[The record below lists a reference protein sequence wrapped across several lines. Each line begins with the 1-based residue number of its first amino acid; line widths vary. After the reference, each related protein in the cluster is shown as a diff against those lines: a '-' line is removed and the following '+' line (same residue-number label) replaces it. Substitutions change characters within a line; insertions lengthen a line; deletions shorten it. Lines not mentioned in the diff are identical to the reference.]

1 MIWYFLYP
9 FRGTTEPPSLSP
21 AHPLRR
27 SFTRYGR
34 EASRHPVITILISV
48 ALATCLIYPF
58 PFLYTNNFTNG
69 ASNLPHHVWTAA
81 QPIEENIGTEPD
93 VVMRSIWVHGSYMK
107 ALRRDVLLA
116 GLEIQDALLGQTINF
131 DPKLSAGLGKPV
143 GHDAPLSLEMRDS
156 FHAINGLS
164 EQSWFFHS
172 PLLYWSCSP
181 DAVTEDDDIVST
193 INESSRRSTSVNV
206 TLRHSIVFSG
216 KRFEDHRLV
225 AADALVI
232 TLVHKL
238 DSPVGRQWERQAQ
251 ALAQS
256 SNSPWRMYPRDG
268 RVNNSQVYEFKFQ
281 PLSLQDDIFLAIAY
295 IITVIY
301 FLLSLTKLRALKSRF
316 GLMLAVV
323 AQTVISIMGSFTI
336 CAILKIDLS
345 RIPREVYPFV
355 VVAVGLENMFRLVN
369 AVIITPS
376 QSKTSSRIAEALGQ
390 AGPIALAG
398 VGQDLLILYLLS
410 KVVAPGVAAFCIF
423 AAVALIFD
431 FVLLLTFFVAVLSVD
446 VRRTEL
452 SDSLETVKSQRKKL
466 GAEKPKSTNAWL
478 NAVLSGKTPISTRIA
493 GTIVM
498 ICFILVLQGHFF
510 NNESPL
516 RTLSRALQFVR
527 PDHQLSSPHPVSQLS
542 VDINQ
547 ARSPTA
553 WLRMQD
559 HETAREV
566 IQVIKPDM
574 HSYIARVYDPLVF
587 VLDSSDRTPTNAG
600 VRRFLPAAYDFA
612 RNQSTIFVVSVL
624 IVVAAVS
631 LLMNY
636 LLWNEED
643 TSHDDDGTIHKEDP
657 LMTVTTLTP
666 GHDLDVVMLSASP
679 DGVVVSVGLDRR
691 IRVWD
696 LRQNDRSHYISPT
709 TNELYPFPIL
719 AMAIDEQAE
728 WVALLSVTGRLMLW
742 NINEKQWG
750 PSGIIGTETRAP
762 PLFSFKSPKLGAI
775 ASLLIV
781 WTSGSLI
788 EVNFHLESAN
798 QIVELQPWEGLIP
811 SAKQFVAKPTTADA
825 EPSLHIV
832 VLTTKGTIHLA
843 SQLDDKWDSLTIP
856 LFTPSNP
863 QKVKAIL
870 PLPKIG
876 LLLAITDTTAILIHI
891 SSQETLHTFTDLDAR
906 PQSLQCFHSVKRSA
920 FCGHNGLASFS
931 LAYNSR
937 STGNPIVRTYSPS
950 QDGDLICTAPS
961 QPSSNPPCN
970 TWTSATLT
978 IHKVPHDGA
987 WQALPCGAIVGVTK
1001 HRASRP
1007 SSPSDSPSRSSSAS
1021 GLRHRAG
1028 TPRGQKAEETD
1039 GWEAWTLSARG
1050 ERHSVDL
1057 AGEGGRGEQLF
1068 VTGCETLARVGR
1080 RSVAVGF
1087 GNMVK
1092 VVMVGNERF
1101 EGEEGAGEVKL
1112 GRRRRGGRG

>member
-9 FRGTTEPPSLSP
+9 FRGTTEPPSLTP

-69 ASNLPHHVWTAA
+69 SSNLPHHVWTAA
-81 QPIEENIGTEPD
+81 QPVQDNMGAEPD

-107 ALRRDVLLA
+107 ALGRDVLLA
-116 GLEIQDALLGQTINF
+116 GLEIQDALLGQTIDF
-131 DPKLSAGLGKPV
+131 DPKLSAGLGKDV
-143 GHDAPLSLEMRDS
+143 DHDAHLSREMRDS
-156 FHAINGLS
+156 MHAINGLS
-164 EQSWFFHS
+164 EKSWFFHS

-181 DAVTEDDDIVST
+181 DAIAEDDDVVST
-193 INESSRRSTSVNV
+193 INESSRQSTSVNV

-216 KRFEDHRLV
+216 KRFEDQRLV

-251 ALAQS
+251 ALARS
-256 SNSPWRMYPRDG
+256 STNPWSMYPRDG
-268 RVNNSQVYEFKFQ
+268 RVTNSQIYEFKFQ

-295 IITVIY
+295 GITVIY
-301 FLLSLTKLRALKSRF
+301 FLLSLTKIRALKSRF
-316 GLMLAVV
+316 GLILTVV
-323 AQTVISIMGSFTI
+323 AQTVISIMGSFTF

-376 QSKTSSRIAEALGQ
+376 QSKTSSRIAEALGHV
-390 AGPIALAG
+390 GPIAMAG

-410 KVVAPGVAAFCIF
+410 KAVAPGVAAFCIF

-452 SDSLETVKSQRKKL
+452 SDSLETVKSQRKHL
-466 GAEKPKSTNAWL
+466 GAAEPKKGNAWV

-493 GTIVM
+493 GTTVM
-498 ICFILVLQGHFF
+498 VCFILVLQAHFF
-510 NNESPL
+510 DNESPL
-516 RTLSRALQFVR
+516 RTLSRAFRFVR
-527 PDHQLSSPHPVSQLS
+527 PDHPLRSPTPASHLS

-566 IQVIKPDM
+566 IHVIKPNT
-574 HSYIARVYDPLVF
+574 HGYVARVYDPLVF
-587 VLDSSDRTPTNAG
+587 VLESSDRTPTKAG
-600 VRRFLPAAYDFA
+600 VRRFLPASYDFA

-643 TSHDDDGTIHKEDP
+643 TSQDDDGAIHNEDP
-657 LMTVTTLTP
+657 LMTVTTLSP

-679 DGVVVSVGLDRR
+679 YGVVVSVGLDRR
-691 IRVWD
+691 IKVWD

-709 TNELYPFPIL
+709 TNEWCPFPIL

-728 WVALLSVTGRLMLW
+728 WAALLSVTGRLMLW
-742 NINEKQWG
+742 SINEKKWG
-750 PSGIIGTETRAP
+750 PSGIIGTESRAP
-762 PLFSFKSPKLGAI
+762 PLFSFKPPKFGAI

-798 QIVELQPWEGLIP
+798 QIVESQPWEGP
-811 SAKQFVAKPTTADA
+811 VSSAKQFVTKPTIADA
-825 EPSLHIV
+825 DPTLHIA
-832 VLTTKGTIHLA
+832 VLTTKGSIYLA
-843 SQLDDKWDSLTIP
+843 SQLDDKWETINIP
-856 LFTPSNP
+856 LFTPDTS
-863 QKVKAIL
+863 QKAKTIL

-876 LLLAITDTTAILIHI
+876 LLLAVTDNTAALIHI
-891 SSQETLHTFTDLDAR
+891 ESQETLHTFNDLDAR
-906 PQSLQCFHSVKRSA
+906 PSSLQCFHSVRRSA
-920 FCGHNGLASFS
+920 FCGHTGLTSFS

-937 STGNPIVRTYSPS
+937 TTGSPILHTYSPS
-950 QDGDLICTAPS
+950 QENDLICTAPS
-961 QPSSNPPCN
+961 QPPANPPCR
-970 TWTSATLT
+970 TWTSANLI
-978 IHKVPHDGA
+978 IHTVPHDGP

-1001 HRASRP
+1001 RRASRR
-1007 SSPSDSPSRSSSAS
+1007 SSPVDSSSRRVEGSAS
-1021 GLRHRAG
+1021 GLRRRAG
-1028 TPRGQKAEETD
+1028 TPRAQNGEETD
-1039 GWEAWTLSARG
+1039 GWEAWTLSAKG
-1050 ERHSVDL
+1050 ERHSVCL
-1057 AGEGGRGEQLF
+1057 GGEEDAGRGQQLF
-1068 VTGCETLARVGR
+1068 VTGCETMARVGR

-1092 VVMVGNERF
+1092 VVMVGNE
-1101 EGEEGAGEVKL
+1101 
-1112 GRRRRGGRG
+1112 

>member
-1 MIWYFLYP
+1 MIWYLLYP

-27 SFTRYGR
+27 GFTKYGR
-34 EASRHPVITILISV
+34 ETSRHPVITILISV
-48 ALATCLIYPF
+48 ALATCLLYPF
-58 PFLYTNNFTNG
+58 PFLYTNNFANG
-69 ASNLPHHVWTAA
+69 SSNLPHHVWTAA
-81 QPIEENIGTEPD
+81 QPVQENMATEPD

-107 ALRRDVLLA
+107 ALERDVLLA
-116 GLEIQDALLGQTINF
+116 GLEIQDALLGPTINF
-131 DPKLSAGLGKPV
+131 DPKLSAGLGKAV
-143 GHDAPLSLEMRDS
+143 DHDTPLSLEMRDS

-181 DAVTEDDDIVST
+181 DAIAEDDDIVST

-216 KRFEDHRLV
+216 KRFEDQRLV

-251 ALAQS
+251 ALAHS
-256 SNSPWRMYPRDG
+256 SSKPWRMYPRDG

-295 IITVIY
+295 STTLIY

-316 GLMLAVV
+316 GLMLTVV
-323 AQTVISIMGSFTI
+323 AQTVISIVGSFTI

-345 RIPREVYPFV
+345 RIPREVYPLV
-355 VVAVGLENMFRLVN
+355 VMAVGLENMFRLVN

-376 QSKTSSRIAEALGQ
+376 QSKTSRRIAEALGHI
-390 AGPIALAG
+390 GPVALAG

-410 KVVAPGVAAFCIF
+410 KVVAPGVAAFCVF

-466 GAEKPKSTNAWL
+466 GAAEPKSRNAWVS
-478 NAVLSGKTPISTRIA
+478 AVLSGKTPISTRIA

-498 ICFILVLQGHFF
+498 VCSVLVLQGHFF
-510 NNESPL
+510 DNESLL
-516 RTLSRALQFVR
+516 RTLSRAFQLVR
-527 PDHQLSSPHPVSQLS
+527 PDHPLRSPTPATRLS

-566 IQVIKPDM
+566 IHVIKPDT
-574 HSYIARVYDPLVF
+574 HGYVARVYDPLVF
-587 VLDSSDRTPTNAG
+587 VLESSDRTPTNAG

-643 TSHDDDGTIHKEDP
+643 TGQDDDGTIHEEDP

-691 IRVWD
+691 MRVWD

-709 TNELYPFPIL
+709 TNELNPFPIL
-719 AMAIDEQAE
+719 AIAIDEQAE

-750 PSGIIGTETRAP
+750 PSGIIGTESRAP
-762 PLFSFKSPKLGAI
+762 PLFAFRPPKPGAI
-775 ASLLIV
+775 TSLLIV

-798 QIVELQPWEGLIP
+798 QIVEVRPWEGVIS
-811 SAKQFVAKPTTADA
+811 SAKQFAVKPTIADA
-825 EPSLHIV
+825 EPTLHIV
-832 VLTTKGTIHLA
+832 ALTTKGSIHLA
-843 SQLDDKWDSLTIP
+843 SQLGDKWESVNIP
-856 LFTPSNP
+856 IFTPDNP

-870 PLPKIG
+870 PLPKLG
-876 LLLAITDTTAILIHI
+876 LLLAITDTTAALIHI
-891 SSQETLHTFTDLDAR
+891 SSQQTLHTFTDLDAR
-906 PQSLQCFHSVKRSA
+906 PSSLQCFHTPKRRA
-920 FCGHNGLASFS
+920 FCGHAGLASFS

-937 STGNPIVRTYSPS
+937 SSGSPILRTYSPS
-950 QDGDLICTAPS
+950 QESDLICTAPS
-961 QPSSNPPCN
+961 HPPTNPPCN
-970 TWTSATLT
+970 TWTSADLA
-978 IHKVPHDGA
+978 IHKIPHDGP
-987 WQALPCGAIVGVTK
+987 WQALPCGAIVGVAK
-1001 HRASRP
+1001 HCASRH
-1007 SSPSDSPSRSSSAS
+1007 SSPDDNVSAA
-1021 GLRHRAG
+1021 GLRRRRAG
-1028 TPRGQKAEETD
+1028 ASRAQRAEESD

-1057 AGEGGRGEQLF
+1057 GGENDGGGRGQQLF
-1068 VTGCETLARVGR
+1068 VTRCETVARVGR

-1092 VVMVGNERF
+1092 VVMVGNE
-1101 EGEEGAGEVKL
+1101 
-1112 GRRRRGGRG
+1112 

>member
-81 QPIEENIGTEPD
+81 QPVQDAITTEPD
-93 VVMRSIWVHGSYMK
+93 VIMRSIWVHGSYMK
-107 ALRRDVLLA
+107 ALGRDVLQA
-116 GLEIQDALLGQTINF
+116 GLEIQDALLGKTIDF
-131 DPKLSAGLGKPV
+131 DPKLSAGLGKAVDP
-143 GHDAPLSLEMRDS
+143 DALLSLETRDS

-172 PLLYWSCSP
+172 PLLYWSCSA
-181 DAVTEDDDIVST
+181 DAIAKDDDIVST

-216 KRFEDHRLV
+216 KRFEDHRLI

-251 ALAQS
+251 VLAQS
-256 SNSPWRMYPRDG
+256 STNPWRMYPRDG
-268 RVNNSQVYEFKFQ
+268 RVINNQIYEFKFQ
-281 PLSLQDDIFLAIAY
+281 PLSVQDDIFLGIAY
-295 IITVIY
+295 SFTLIY
-301 FLLSLTKLRALKSRF
+301 FLLSLSKLRALKSRF
-316 GLMLAVV
+316 GLMLTVV

-345 RIPREVYPFV
+345 RIPREVYPLV
-355 VVAVGLENMFRLVN
+355 VMAVGLENMFRLVN
-369 AVIITPS
+369 AVIITPA
-376 QSKTSSRIAEALGQ
+376 QSKTSTRIAEALGHI
-390 AGPIALAG
+390 GPIALAG

-410 KVVAPGVAAFCIF
+410 KVVAPGVTAFCIF

-452 SDSLETVKSQRKKL
+452 SDSLETVKSQRRKL
-466 GAEKPKSTNAWL
+466 GAEKPKSRNAAWL
-478 NAVLSGKTPISTRIA
+478 NAVLRGKTPISTRIA

-498 ICFILVLQGHFF
+498 VCFILVLQGHFF
-510 NNESPL
+510 DNESPI
-516 RTLSRALQFVR
+516 RTLSRAFQFIS
-527 PDHQLSSPHPVSQLS
+527 PDHPLPSPTPAMRLS

-566 IQVIKPDM
+566 IHVIKPNT
-574 HSYIARVYDPLVF
+574 HSYVARVYDPLVF
-587 VLDSSDRTPTNAG
+587 VLNSADRTPTKAG

-612 RNQSTIFVVSVL
+612 RHQSNIFVVSVL

-643 TSHDDDGTIHKEDP
+643 TNQGDDGTTPKEDP
-657 LMTVTTLTP
+657 LMAVTTLTP

-679 DGVVVSVGLDRR
+679 NGVVVSVGLDRR

-696 LRQNDRSHYISPT
+696 LREKDRSHEISPT
-709 TNELYPFPIL
+709 DDESSLFPIL
-719 AMAIDEQAE
+719 AMVIDEHAE
-728 WVALLSVTGRLMLW
+728 WVAFISVTGRLMLW
-742 NINEKQWG
+742 NINDKQWG
-750 PSGIIGTETRAP
+750 PSGIIGAEARAP
-762 PLFSFKSPKLGAI
+762 ALFSFRPPRAGAV
-775 ASLLIV
+775 ASVLLV
-781 WTSGSLI
+781 WTNGSLV

-798 QIVELQPWEGLIP
+798 QIVESQPWECLIS
-811 SAKQFVAKPTTADA
+811 SAKQFVAELTAADA
-825 EPSLHIV
+825 ESSLHIFA
-832 VLTTKGTIHLA
+832 LTTKGSMNLA
-843 SQLDDKWDSLTIP
+843 SQLDDKWKSITIP
-856 LFTPSNP
+856 LPSTT
-863 QKVKAIL
+863 QKVKSIL
-870 PLPKIG
+870 PLPKLG
-876 LLLAITDTTAILIHI
+876 LLLAITDTSAILIHV
-891 SSQETLHTFTDLDAR
+891 STLQTLHTFPDLDAR
-906 PQSLQCFHSVKRSA
+906 PNSLQCFHSAKRPA
-920 FCGHNGLASFS
+920 FCGHNGLTSFS

-937 STGNPIVRTYSPS
+937 STGNPVLRTYSTA
-950 QDGDLICTAPS
+950 QEGDLICTAPDG
-961 QPSSNPPCN
+961 PSTDPPCS
-970 TWTSATLT
+970 TWTSADLT
-978 IHKVPHDGA
+978 VHNIPHDGP
-987 WQALPCGAIVGVTK
+987 WQALPCGAIVGVMK
-1001 HRASRP
+1001 HRASRRP
-1007 SSPSDSPSRSSSAS
+1007 SPGDSSRRDTSAS
-1021 GLRHRAG
+1021 GLRRRGAG
-1028 TPRGQKAEETD
+1028 TSRALHAEEAD
-1039 GWEAWTLSARG
+1039 GWEAWTVSAKG
-1050 ERHSVDL
+1050 EMH
-1057 AGEGGRGEQLF
+1057 
-1068 VTGCETLARVGR
+1068 
-1080 RSVAVGF
+1080 
-1087 GNMVK
+1087 
-1092 VVMVGNERF
+1092 
-1101 EGEEGAGEVKL
+1101 
-1112 GRRRRGGRG
+1112 

>member
-1 MIWYFLYP
+1 MIWYLLYP

-34 EASRHPVITILISV
+34 QASRHPVITILISV

-69 ASNLPHHVWTAA
+69 SSNLPHHVWTAA
-81 QPIEENIGTEPD
+81 QPVQENIAPEPD

-107 ALRRDVLLA
+107 ALERDVLLA
-116 GLEIQDALLGQTINF
+116 GLEIQDAMLGQTTDFN
-131 DPKLSAGLGKPV
+131 PKLSAGLGKDADY
-143 GHDAPLSLEMRDS
+143 DAPLSLEMRDS

-181 DAVTEDDDIVST
+181 EAIAEDGDIVST

-251 ALAQS
+251 ALARSS
-256 SNSPWRMYPRDG
+256 SNPWRMYPRDG

-281 PLSLQDDIFLAIAY
+281 PLSVQDDIFLVIAY
-295 IITVIY
+295 TFTVIY
-301 FLLSLTKLRALKSRF
+301 FFLSLTKLRALKSRF
-316 GLMLAVV
+316 GLMLTVV

-390 AGPIALAG
+390 TGPIALAG
-398 VGQDLLILYLLS
+398 VGQDLLILYILS
-410 KVVAPGVAAFCIF
+410 KAVAPGVAAFCIF

-431 FVLLLTFFVAVLSVD
+431 YVLLLTFFVAVLSVD

-466 GAEKPKSTNAWL
+466 GAAKPKSKNAWL
-478 NAVLSGKTPISTRIA
+478 DAVLSGKTPISTRIA

-498 ICFILVLQGHFF
+498 VCFIFVLQGHFF
-510 NNESPL
+510 ENESLL
-516 RTLSRALQFVR
+516 RTLSRAFQFIR
-527 PDHQLSSPHPVSQLS
+527 PDHPLPPSSTPATRLS

-566 IQVIKPDM
+566 IHVIKPNT
-574 HSYIARVYDPLVF
+574 HSYVARVYDPLVF
-587 VLDSSDRTPTNAG
+587 VLDSSDRTPTKAG
-600 VRRFLPAAYDFA
+600 VRRFLPAAYDFV
-612 RNQSTIFVVSVL
+612 RNQSTTFVVSVL

-643 TSHDDDGTIHKEDP
+643 TSHDDDGTLHKEDP
-657 LMTVTTLTP
+657 LLAVTTLAP

-679 DGVVVSVGLDRR
+679 DGVVVSVGLDRQ
-691 IRVWD
+691 IKVWD
-696 LRQNDRSHYISPT
+696 LRQKGRSHYISPT
-709 TNELYPFPIL
+709 ANELSPFPIL
-719 AMAIDEQAE
+719 AIAVDGQAD

-750 PSGIIGTETRAP
+750 PSGIIGTEARAP
-762 PLFSFKSPKLGAI
+762 PLFSFKPAKPGAI

-798 QIVELQPWEGLIP
+798 QIVELQLWDGLVS
-811 SAKQFVAKPTTADA
+811 SAKQFVTKPTVPDA
-825 EPSLHIV
+825 EPSQHIV
-832 VLTTKGTIHLA
+832 VLTTKGFIHLA
-843 SQLDDKWDSLTIP
+843 SQLDDKWESTNIP
-856 LFTPSNP
+856 LFTPDAS
-863 QKVKAIL
+863 QKVKSIL
-870 PLPKIG
+870 PLPKLG

-891 SSQETLHTFTDLDAR
+891 SSHQTLHTFPDLDIR
-906 PQSLQCFHSVKRSA
+906 PSSLQCFHSAKRIA
-920 FCGHNGLASFS
+920 FCGHRGIYSLS
-931 LAYNSR
+931 LAYNTR
-937 STGNPIVRTYSPS
+937 
-950 QDGDLICTAPS
+950 
-961 QPSSNPPCN
+961 
-970 TWTSATLT
+970 
-978 IHKVPHDGA
+978 
-987 WQALPCGAIVGVTK
+987 
-1001 HRASRP
+1001 
-1007 SSPSDSPSRSSSAS
+1007 
-1021 GLRHRAG
+1021 
-1028 TPRGQKAEETD
+1028 
-1039 GWEAWTLSARG
+1039 
-1050 ERHSVDL
+1050 
-1057 AGEGGRGEQLF
+1057 
-1068 VTGCETLARVGR
+1068 
-1080 RSVAVGF
+1080 
-1087 GNMVK
+1087 
-1092 VVMVGNERF
+1092 
-1101 EGEEGAGEVKL
+1101 
-1112 GRRRRGGRG
+1112 